1 MNKRNT
7 RAFALGILFS
17 VSMIGIIYFS
27 VDDKKT
33 VELNAE
39 NAKAMLESE
48 GYIVLTK
55 DKYNKME
62 KTITEATKQVKKT
75 KPPQEEKPEVSEE
88 KVDKVE
94 KVDKTTF
101 KLEIITGTIPR
112 DIALKLEK
120 ETIIDDANQFELYLE
135 DNGLSKKIQLGTY
148 ELKAGMSY
156 EEIAK
161 IITKS

>member
-1 MNKRNT
+1 MNKRST
-7 RAFALGILFS
+7 RAFALGILVS

-27 VDDKKT
+27 MDEKKT
-33 VELNAE
+33 VELTAE
-39 NAKAMLESE
+39 NAKAMLAND
-48 GYIVLTK
+48 GYVVLTK
-55 DKYNKME
+55 DKYRQME
-62 KTITEATKQVKKT
+62 KTIAVAAEQANIT
-75 KPPQEEKPEVSEE
+75 KPPQEETTKVPEE
-88 KVDKVE
+88 KEE
-94 KVDKTTF
+94 KEDNTTL
-101 KLEIITGTIPR
+101 KLEIITGTVPR